1 MGRSTY
7 WYITIA
13 YFICVGL
20 MQVANAIMA
29 ATKSGNIEV
38 PWIFTNTIIMV
49 LAFLLPAIG
58 DFIENRVTSD
68 R

>member
-1 MGRSTY
+1 
-7 WYITIA
+7 
-13 YFICVGL
+13 